1 MKRSMK
7 LQENI
12 ENLFKAEFIMF
23 EGCMQEIVKIRN
35 DHQVIMVA
43 AVAAMQ

>member
-1 MKRSMK
+1 
-7 LQENI
+7 
-12 ENLFKAEFIMF
+12 MF

-43 AVAAMQ
+43 AVAAM